1 MKTIKLRDQ
10 MGVVR
15 SFQGEIIPGATNDI
29 QREDE
34 NGRRPRW
41 VEMQAYRHADGG
53 YVLHRNGRTAPVY
66 HRIASTCADSRHVLM
81 HASEL
86 PSSAM
91 ACPRCNPPEM
101 NKVAVEQDR
110 PIVDR
115 CLEPEDIVRVLT
127 EYRQTGGGRQPY
139 LSRPA
144 EELLKNLAKVDPDF
158 AESWEETEV
167 PI

>member
-66 HRIASTCADSRHVLM
+66 HRKVTCGTPDVQPTSSSKFAFVVPLEISEEVTVSESSRKSARRSISVTFSAALLGVL
-81 HASEL
+81 A
-86 PSSAM
+86 
-91 ACPRCNPPEM
+91 
-101 NKVAVEQDR
+101 
-110 PIVDR
+110 
-115 CLEPEDIVRVLT
+115 
-127 EYRQTGGGRQPY
+127 
-139 LSRPA
+139 
-144 EELLKNLAKVDPDF
+144 
-158 AESWEETEV
+158 
-167 PI
+167 